1 MNQHIGNE
9 AELFGYATATAP
21 GKINIALHVG
31 APRDDGYHELQ
42 TLFLAINCMEQVR
55 ATSVA
60 GSEISCDFS
69 TQSASHIASQGLPT
83 DERNL
88 AVRAAQLLQREYGIT
103 EGAHLTIT
111 KNVPIAGGMGGGSAD
126 AAAALVACAGLWG
139 IQTDRRAL
147 AELAEPLGADV
158 PFAVLGGAALGAGI
172 GHELTPLLTTAHT
185 HWVIVPAQGQGL
197 STPTVYQEFDRQ
209 HGYTPGSADTPPEP
223 ISTELLRAFSHGD
236 AETLAKSM
244 RNDLQPAAL
253 ELYPELAETLQ
264 LGLEE
269 GALATMVSGSGPTI
283 MMLCADAE
291 EAGALALRLNDEYQ
305 RAAWPVTGPAPGATV
320 I

>member
-1 MNQHIGNE
+1 MSPQSGNA

-31 APRDDGYHELQ
+31 APREDGYHELQ
-42 TLFLAINCMEQVR
+42 TLFLAINCVEQVR

-60 GSEISCDFS
+60 GSEISCEFS
-69 TQSASHIASQGLPT
+69 SQSASHIAYKGLPT

-88 AVRAAQLLQREYGIT
+88 AVKAAQLLQREYGIT
-103 EGAHLTIT
+103 EGAHLSIT

-139 IQTDRRAL
+139 IHTDRRAL

-172 GHELTPLLTTAHT
+172 GHEITPLLTTAQT
-185 HWVIVPAQGQGL
+185 HWVIVPAAGQGL
-197 STPTVYQEFDRQ
+197 STPLVYKEFDRQ
-209 HGYTPGSADTPPEP
+209 HGYTLGSSQSEPEP

-236 AETLAKSM
+236 AETLAKYM

-253 ELYPELAETLQ
+253 ELYPQLSDTLQ

-269 GALATMVSGSGPTI
+269 GALATMISGSGPTI

-291 EAGALALRLNDEYQ
+291 DAGALALRLNDEYQ
-305 RAAWPVTGPAPGATV
+305 LAAWPVTGPAQGAN
-320 I
+320 IN